1 MTPAF
6 HHLDGGHPEG
16 DWLADERWTGLP
28 TLTIEPGRGMRR
40 MVLLAAHPD
49 DETLGAGGLLHRA
62 ARAGVPV
69 EVIVASDGEASH
81 PDSPTYDRVELARL
95 RRDEVAAA
103 VAILAPGVRVRH
115 LGLPDGGL
123 AVRVAAV
130 AEALHDCVAD
140 LGVGAVIVA
149 PWRHDGHTDHD
160 ALGAVAARVAEQT
173 GALLLE
179 YPIWLWHWGVRD
191 DVPWSRLRVLPLG
204 EDERKLKRR
213 ALATH
218 VSQIAPLSEAPGDE
232 VLLGA
237 GMLAHF
243 DRPFETFVDSSGL
256 AGVELFERLHSAQVD
271 PWQVR
276 SSDYERRKRELTV
289 GLLPRGRFARAYEP
303 GCSVGELSA
312 ALAPLCDRLVCQDLS
327 TTAVRE
333 ARTRLAAY
341 PQVEVREG
349 RVPRDWPEGDF
360 DLIVLSEI
368 GYFLSPTDLDAVL
381 RRARMTLRP
390 GGYVVVC
397 HWAHPI
403 EGWELDGRDVHARA
417 EELLDLPV
425 HARHADEDVLLE
437 VFGPC
442 P

>member
-6 HHLDGGHPEG
+6 DHLDSGRPEQE
-16 DWLADERWTGLP
+16 WLADERWGSLP
-28 TLTIEPGRGMRR
+28 TLTIRPGHGLRR
-40 MVLLAAHPD
+40 LVVIAAHPD
-49 DETLGAGGLLHRA
+49 DETLGAGGLLHLVA
-62 ARAGVPV
+62 QAGVPV
-69 EVIVASDGEASH
+69 DVIVASDGEGSH
-81 PDSPTYDRVELARL
+81 PDSPTYDRAQLARV
-95 RRDEVAAA
+95 RRIEVMDA
-103 VAILAPGVRVRH
+103 VAILAPAARVRH
-115 LGLPDGGL
+115 LGLPDGDL
-123 AVRVAAV
+123 AAHAASVAA
-130 AEALHDCVAD
+130 ALRESVAD
-140 LGVGAVIVA
+140 LGVGAVIAA

-160 ALGAVAARVAEQT
+160 ALGAVAAQVAEQT

-179 YPIWLWHWGVRD
+179 YPIWLWHWGSGD
-191 DVPWSRLRVLPLG
+191 DVPWARMRVLPLQ
-204 EDERKLKRR
+204 DEQRAAKRR

-218 VSQIAPLSEAPGDE
+218 VSQIEPLSGAPGDE

-256 AGVELFERLHSAQVD
+256 AEVELFERLHATRGD

-276 SSDYERRKRELTV
+276 SSDYESRKRDLTV
-289 GLLPRGRFARAYEP
+289 SMLPARRFARAYEP

-312 ALAPLCDRLVCQDLS
+312 ALAPHCDSLICQDLS
-327 TTAVRE
+327 ATAVQE
-333 ARTRLAAY
+333 ATARLAAY
-341 PQVEVREG
+341 PQVQVRQG
-349 RVPRDWPEGDF
+349 SVPRDWPEGDF

-368 GYFLSPTDLDAVL
+368 GYFLSPVDLDAVL
-381 RRARMTLRP
+381 RRARMTLRS
-390 GGYVVVC
+390 GGYVLLC

-417 EELLDLPV
+417 GQLLDLPV
-425 HARHADEDVLLE
+425 HARHVDDDVLLE